1 MAGNRSKQQ
10 RSSGPLPQARLFK
23 PKQKTNFR
31 SAVLA
36 ICAAYFAQ
44 KTFRPLLL
52 PWGPAVSVLPIKWAN
67 IDFGNDLLQVKHG
80 KTQKIYA
87 DDKNKMKGPETIVFG
102 NDGTLY
108 ILTEDA
114 FLVQL
119 TDMQTSKENGV
130 IVNATAT
137 VVRDLGPGRPLGGKF
152 VPTSAAT
159 QSKNKQQQQQ
169 QRNTLY
175 IADTL
180 LGLTR
185 IQNVLDPKSKL
196 EIVVRSVTDDEEG
209 IASPL
214 RYTNDVAIGP
224 KTGRVFFTD
233 STQIAPDQDHRT
245 PRKWDTL
252 YASKM
257 DLMRGKPTGRL
268 LQYDPATDETTI
280 LARNLH
286 FANGVAVDK
295 DETYVLVAE
304 TFGIHLHRYNLKD
317 ATLTTVVSSAQ
328 LPGYLDGVDCSWDT
342 TAHTKKNS
350 GGGNKCY
357 AVMISAIVPLHKLLN
372 ALPGPLSQFLR
383 NVVMMLPRFLAPPVQ
398 KFGGVVELDP
408 ARPEQPPRLFL
419 DPVGKDI
426 SGMTGVTVHQGKLYL
441 GSLKNDYV
449 GVYEVV

>member
-10 RSSGPLPQARLFK
+10 RSGPPQARLFK

-31 SAVLA
+31 SVVLA
-36 ICAAYFAQ
+36 ICAVYFAQ

-52 PWGPAVSVLPIKWAN
+52 PWGPAGSVLPIKWAN
-67 IDFGNDLLQVKHG
+67 IDFGNDLLQIKHG

-87 DDKNKMKGPETIVFG
+87 NDKNKMKGPETIVFG

-108 ILTEDA
+108 ILTEDG

-152 VPTSAAT
+152 VPESAAT
-159 QSKNKQQQQQ
+159 QSKNKPQQQQQQ

-185 IQNVLDPKSKL
+185 IQNVQDPKSKL
-196 EIVVRSVTDDEEG
+196 EIVVRSVTDEEG
-209 IASPL
+209 IESPL

-233 STQIAPDQDHRT
+233 STKIAPDQDHRT
-245 PRKWDTL
+245 RKWDTL

-257 DLMRGKPTGRL
+257 DLMRGEPTGRL

-295 DETYVLVAE
+295 DETHVLVAE
-304 TFGIHLHRYNLKD
+304 TFGVHLHRYSLQD
-317 ATLTTVVSSAQ
+317 ATLTTVVSSEQ

-342 TAHTKKNS
+342 TNKNS
-350 GGGNKCY
+350 GGKCY

-383 NVVMMLPRFLAPPVQ
+383 NVIMMLPRFLAPPVK
-398 KFGGVVELDP
+398 KFGGVVEFDP
-408 ARPEQPPRLFL
+408 ASPEQPRLFL

-426 SGMTGVTVHQGKLYL
+426 SGMTGVTVHKGKLYL